1 MFLFS
6 LVFPRNTH
14 RYYTHRGRLSS
25 IWRRH
30 PHFAA
35 SKSSTRHS
43 AAQIIGRR
51 EPLIPFFPTP
61 ATPISLPPQ
70 RSLSHRSAGPAVKP
84 GGALDGRNAR

>member
-1 MFLFS
+1 M
-6 LVFPRNTH
+6 
-14 RYYTHRGRLSS
+14 
-25 IWRRH
+25 
-30 PHFAA
+30 
-35 SKSSTRHS
+35 
-43 AAQIIGRR
+43 IGRR